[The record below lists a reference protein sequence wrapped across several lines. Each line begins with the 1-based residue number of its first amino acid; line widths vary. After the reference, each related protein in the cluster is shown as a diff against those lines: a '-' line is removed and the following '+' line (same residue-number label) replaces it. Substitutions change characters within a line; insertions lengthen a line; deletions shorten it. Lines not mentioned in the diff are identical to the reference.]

1 MKISDMADK
10 FKEQNDEE
18 LQSIID
24 AQTKTLITLNKKLK
38 VVQDENEHLQKLLKQ
53 TNPIIVSMDEAGLDE
68 ELIARSELRKLR
80 QRSQDMELTMEETK
94 KVEIYSKIMNAI
106 ANKPKILTVNTKNL
120 KTDELLSALDS
131 ATDE

>member
-10 FKEQNDEE
+10 FKEQQEID
-18 LQSIID
+18 LQSVSD
-24 AQTKTLITLNKKLK
+24 AQTKTLIALNKKIK
-38 VVQDENEHLQKLLKQ
+38 IIQDENEHLKKMLKQ

-80 QRSQDMELTMEETK
+80 QRSQEMELTMEETK

-106 ANKPKILTVNTKNL
+106 ANKPKVLTVNTKNL
-120 KTDELLSALDS
+120 NTDELLSALDS